1 MKKLLNIL
9 VTTAIIITTSFLVIA
24 CKASKQID
32 IKITNPNNVEKNEE
46 KSKNEKI
53 ENIEDSKK
61 EEKNKQNDQYKNN
74 QANQPIH
81 TEQPKEKEYVF
92 KRSKKENF
100 ELIKKYGLKLVDS
113 IFQKPEKD
121 EKLKSN
127 PVLSTLIRKITSLYS
142 TIAQYKNIE
151 EFESKL
157 LPKSANE
164 ALYREFDEAVTNYE
178 KEENNIWKLL
188 N

>member
-9 VTTAIIITTSFLVIA
+9 GTTAIIITTSFLVIA
-24 CKASKQID
+24 CKTSKQID
-32 IKITNPNNVEKNEE
+32 IKITNPTNNTQRNEE

-53 ENIEDSKK
+53 ENTEDSKK
-61 EEKNKQNDQYKNN
+61 EEKDQKNEI
-74 QANQPIH
+74 QSD
-81 TEQPKEKEYVF
+81 QPKENKEYVF
-92 KRSKKENF
+92 KRSNKQNF
-100 ELIKKYGLKLVDS
+100 DSIKKYGLKLVDS

-127 PVLSTLIRKITSLYS
+127 PVLDTLIRKITSLYS
-142 TIAQYKNIE
+142 GIAQYKNIE

-164 ALYREFDEAVTNYE
+164 ALYREFDEAVTDYE

-188 N
+188 K

>member
-9 VTTAIIITTSFLVIA
+9 GTTAIIITTSFLVIA

-32 IKITNPNNVEKNEE
+32 IKITNPTNKTQKNEE

-53 ENIEDSKK
+53 ENTENSKK
-61 EEKNKQNDQYKNN
+61 EEKDQKNEI
-74 QANQPIH
+74 QSDQS
-81 TEQPKEKEYVF
+81 KENKEYVF
-92 KRSKKENF
+92 KRSNKENF
-100 ELIKKYGLKLVDS
+100 DSIKKYGLKLVDS
-113 IFQKPEKD
+113 IFQKSEKY

-127 PVLSTLIRKITSLYS
+127 SNLSALIRKITSLYS
-142 TIAQYKNIE
+142 RIAQYKNIE

-164 ALYREFDEAVTNYE
+164 ALYREFDEAVTDYE